1 MGLSG
6 HKIELGDI
14 AEIKTSAG
22 LAYVQ
27 YTHDGKDMGQ
37 LVRVLPGLYP
47 SRPADF
53 AELAGQRELYFI
65 FYTLQY
71 ALQRGQTEVVSNQP
85 IPDWARPI
93 PVMRHRS
100 GASWR
105 MVSALAPL
113 TMEFLQ
119 RTPVIRELT
128 SEQRKLSIHVL
139 RPHPA
144 MVAELARRWTPERSE
159 ELEEQDRTLA
169 RVRMGGQ
176 QTTASSSE
184 QTMRHYLYF
193 ADRTN
198 AEKAAQWFQSQGFS
212 VETILGADGE
222 NWLTTVKHLVPTT
235 VEEMDKLRDEI
246 EALAAEL
253 NGEYDGWEAAEG
265 RR

>member
-1 MGLSG
+1 VGLSG